1 MNDYFSSR
9 PDLNLEFFIGKL
21 YLNLGAIL
29 YPQEMNKHIDT
40 FFESEKENRIKK
52 RKELRAKINKV
63 HDVLYK
69 YSHEKLEKF
78 LSVKELAYLFLYY
91 EKASISDQQD
101 ENSLNSIEIIREKCQ
116 KTLE

>member
-1 MNDYFSSR
+1 
-9 PDLNLEFFIGKL
+9 
-21 YLNLGAIL
+21 
-29 YPQEMNKHIDT
+29 MNKNIDT
-40 FFESEKENRIKK
+40 FFEAEKDQRIKK

-78 LSVKELAYLFLYY
+78 LQVKELAFIFLYF
-91 EKASISDQQD
+91 EKSTISDQLD
-101 ENSLNSIEIIREKCQ
+101 DNSLNSMKTLREKCL